1 MKTKGRRTVIE
12 NVDVDVDASAVLDTI
27 YAESI
32 PIGFDYLGSDGYWYK
47 PDGFNYHTREDLYKK
62 DRQATPEEIEF
73 QKAYRI
79 MLNFVKE
86 HDL

>member
-1 MKTKGRRTVIE
+1 MKTKGRRTIVE
-12 NVDVDVDASAVLDTI
+12 HVDVDVDASAVLGKI
-27 YAESI
+27 YSESI
-32 PIGFDYLGSDGYWYK
+32 PIGFSYISSDGYWYK
-47 PDGFNYHTREDLYKK
+47 EDGFDYHKREDLYTKA
-62 DRQATPEEIEF
+62 REATPEELEL